1 MQPYDTIISQER
13 SDNMQWTIPG
23 TVLTA
28 NREDA
33 IYIEHNFSSMFLG
46 GGIMLSQVS
55 AISGLESY
63 DVQNWVKRRLLPP
76 PVNKRYDLNQLC
88 RILNIN
94 MLKKALPMEQIVGL
108 LSYINGDLEDTSDDL
123 IDDSK
128 LYFLFVKLAARARH
142 IGGTEDWDEALQQVT
157 ADYQEPRP
165 GARDKLIAVLRI
177 MLTAWVASIL
187 LDASQNMIRQ
197 LG

>member
-1 MQPYDTIISQER
+1 
-13 SDNMQWTIPG
+13 MQWTIPG
-23 TVLTA
+23 TILKA
-28 NREDA
+28 DRQDA
-33 IYIEHNFSSMFLG
+33 VHIEKDFGAMFLA

-55 AISGLESY
+55 TISGLEPY

-108 LSYINGDLEDTSDDL
+108 LSSINGDLEDTSDDL

-157 ADYQEPRP
+157 ADYHEPRP

-187 LDASQNMIRQ
+187 LDASQSMIRQ
-197 LG
+197 LE

>member
-1 MQPYDTIISQER
+1 ME
-13 SDNMQWTIPG
+13 WTIPG

-28 NREDA
+28 KREEA
-33 IYIEHNFSSMFLG
+33 VNIEKDFKAMFLA

-55 AISGLESY
+55 AISGLEPY

-94 MLKKALPMEQIVGL
+94 MLKRALPMEQICGL
-108 LSYINGDLEDTSDDL
+108 LGHINGEMDDTSDDL

-142 IGGTEDWDEALQQVT
+142 IGGTENWDDALIQV
-157 ADYQEPRP
+157 AEEYHEPQP
-165 GARDKLIAVLRI
+165 GARQRLITVLRI
-177 MLTAWVASIL
+177 MLTAWVASML
-187 LDASQNMIRQ
+187 LESSQNMIRQ
-197 LG
+197 LQ

>member
-1 MQPYDTIISQER
+1 
-13 SDNMQWTIPG
+13 MQWNIPG

-33 IYIEHNFSSMFLG
+33 ANIEKDFRAMFLA

-55 AISGLESY
+55 AISGLDPY

-94 MLKKALPMEQIVGL
+94 MLKRALPMEQICGL
-108 LSYINGDLEDTSDDL
+108 LGHINGEMDDTSDDL

-142 IGGTEDWDEALQQVT
+142 IGGSESWDDALLQVTED
-157 ADYQEPRP
+157 YHEPQP
-165 GARDKLIAVLRI
+165 GARDRLITVLRI
-177 MLTAWVASIL
+177 MLTAWVASKL
-187 LDASQNMIRQ
+187 LDASQEMIRDRKSVV
-197 LG
+197 

>member
-1 MQPYDTIISQER
+1 MKWR
-13 SDNMQWTIPG
+13 IPG
-23 TVLTA
+23 TVIA
-28 NREDA
+28 IERENADTV
-33 IYIEHNFSSMFLG
+33 EEMFSSMFLAG
-46 GGIMLSQVS
+46 GMVLSQV
-55 AISGLESY
+55 AAVTGLEPY
-63 DVQNWVKRRLLPP
+63 TIQNWVKRGFLTKPIGKKYTLR
-76 PVNKRYDLNQLC
+76 QLC

-157 ADYQEPRP
+157 ADYHEPRP

-187 LDASQNMIRQ
+187 LDASQSMIRQ
-197 LG
+197 LE

>member
-1 MQPYDTIISQER
+1 MEW
-13 SDNMQWTIPG
+13 NIPG

-28 NREDA
+28 KREEAANIQSDFKA
-33 IYIEHNFSSMFLG
+33 MFLA

-55 AISGLESY
+55 AISGLEPY

-94 MLKKALPMEQIVGL
+94 MLKKALPMEQICGL
-108 LSYINGDLEDTSDDL
+108 LGHINGEMDNRSDDL

-142 IGGTEDWDEALQQVT
+142 IGGSENWDDALLQVTED
-157 ADYQEPRP
+157 YHEPKP
-165 GARDKLIAVLRI
+165 GARDRLITVLRI
-177 MLTAWVASIL
+177 MLTAWVASML
-187 LDASQNMIRQ
+187 LVASQTMIRQ
-197 LG
+197 LQ